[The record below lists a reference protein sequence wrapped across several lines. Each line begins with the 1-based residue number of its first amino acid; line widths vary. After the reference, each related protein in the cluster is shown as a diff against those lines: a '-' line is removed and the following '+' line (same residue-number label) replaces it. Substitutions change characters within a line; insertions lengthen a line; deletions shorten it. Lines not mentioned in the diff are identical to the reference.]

1 MRLLLWLVAL
11 MATAIGIAVTARFN
25 PGNVVLFYP
34 PHRID
39 MSLNLFVVLAVLLF
53 MLVYGL
59 ARALSATLNM
69 PRRVAAYRLRKR
81 EREANK
87 GLRDALKALFE
98 GRFGHAEKA
107 AMKAA
112 ELPENAGLA
121 ALIGARAAHRMREPV
136 RRDSWLAGVA
146 HDNALKTARL
156 MTVTELLVD
165 DHQPEAA
172 LEAVAELNATGQRH
186 IHALQWSM
194 KAQQQARNWP
204 EVLRLVRV
212 LDKRKALHPALSKRL
227 REMSYE
233 ALLGE
238 GAHDAESLRRVWAQ
252 VPVEE
257 RLQSAIAARA
267 ATAFN
272 ARGLHEE
279 ARGIA
284 EDALRSSWDE
294 RVLRAWRDAAGQPGS
309 PALLAQIERCEHWL
323 RTRPNDAE
331 LALTLGSLCLQ
342 QKLWG
347 KAQRYLEQ
355 ALSDVSDPRMAR
367 EAHLKLAQM
376 HEALGQDELAAVH
389 YRLCALSGATGP
401 VPVARGALAGVL

>member
-34 PHRID
+34 PQRVD
-39 MSLNLFVVLAVLLF
+39 MSLNLFVVLIALLF
-53 MLVYGL
+53 LVVYGL
-59 ARALSATLNM
+59 VRAISATLNM

-136 RRDSWLAGVA
+136 RRDSWIAGIM

-156 MTVTELLVD
+156 MTITELLVD

-172 LEAVAELNATGQRH
+172 LAAVDELNATGQRH

-204 EVLRLVRV
+204 EVLRLVRT

-238 GAHDAESLRRVWAQ
+238 GSHDAESIRRVWSQ
-252 VPVEE
+252 VPAEE
-257 RLQSAIAARA
+257 RIQAPIAARA
-267 ATAFN
+267 AAAFN
-272 ARGLHEE
+272 ACGLHEE
-279 ARGIA
+279 ARAIA
-284 EDALRSSWDE
+284 EDSLRNSWDD

-355 ALSDVSDPRMAR
+355 ALSDVLEPKLGR

-376 HEALGQDELAAVH
+376 HEALGQEELAALH
-389 YRLCALSGATGP
+389 YRLCALTGVTGG
-401 VPVARGALAGVL
+401 VPSARVALAGVL

>member
-25 PGNVVLFYP
+25 PGNVVFFYP

-53 MLVYGL
+53 LLLYALV
-59 ARALSATLNM
+59 RALRATLSM
-69 PRRVAAYRLRKR
+69 PERVAAYRQRRR
-81 EREANK
+81 EREGNK

-107 AMKAA
+107 AMRAA

-121 ALIGARAAHRMREPV
+121 ALIGARAAHRMREPA
-136 RRDSWLAGVA
+136 RRDAWLAGIV

-156 MTVTELLVD
+156 MTMTELLVD

-172 LEAVAELNATGQRH
+172 LEAVAELNASGQRH

-194 KAQQQARNWP
+194 KANQQARNWP
-204 EVLRLVRV
+204 EVLRLVRI
-212 LDKRKALHPALSKRL
+212 LDKRRALHPALSTRL
-227 REMSYE
+227 RELAYD
-233 ALLGE
+233 ALLSD
-238 GAHDAESLRRVWAQ
+238 AMHDAESVRRMWAT
-252 VPVEE
+252 VPAED
-257 RLQSAIAARA
+257 RIKPFIAERA
-267 ATAFN
+267 ASAFN
-272 ARGLHEE
+272 ARGLHDEARAVAEE
-279 ARGIA
+279 ALKAGW
-284 EDALRSSWDE
+284 DARL
-294 RVLRAWRDAAGQPGS
+294 VRAYRESAGATGS
-309 PALLAQIERCEHWL
+309 PVLLAQIEKCESWL
-323 RTRPNDAE
+323 KERPNDAE
-331 LALTLGSLCLQ
+331 LALTLGSLCLR

-355 ALSDVSDPRMAR
+355 ALSDATEGEMVR

-376 HEALGQDELAAVH
+376 HEALGQPEEAASH
-389 YRLCALSGATGP
+389 YRQCALASI
-401 VPVARGALAGVL
+401 L